1 VAEGY
6 QISDIR
12 YQMKKKAY
20 TEITEDAEFA
30 EKKCRRRRVEKL
42 HSGEWRSRA
51 KKRNPRPRHPPSAGL
66 GQPP

>member
-1 VAEGY
+1 
-6 QISDIR
+6 
-12 YQMKKKAY
+12 MKKKAY